1 MTWHWNATN
10 RQSAHRIAFDGNKG
24 IMKKRNIFLV
34 ICIVLLLAGVVPSP
48 LGVQKIQAKSLREQ
62 IRDKQKEKDL
72 LKNQLD
78 EQKGEVKGLKNE
90 KTSLQD
96 EMADLN
102 DSMLEA
108 CARYV
113 DLQGQIEDKTQ
124 EIEDNQAAL
133 ADAIVREQQQQEDM
147 EIRARKMYE
156 RNSADYVTSLL
167 QAGSFGELLNLATWF
182 ERVETYDKERLQD
195 YQDAHA
201 NIVRIEEELEAQK
214 AELDGLFEQAEEE
227 KDRMSALIA
236 EISSKIDEYSAEI
249 SSAEK
254 QALLYE
260 AQLKQ
265 SEADLKVLQKKLEEE
280 LRISREAAE
289 GKWRTIDEVVFDEG
303 DRKLLANIIYC
314 EAGGEPYEGKVA
326 VGAVVINRVL
336 SNRFPDTV
344 YGVIY
349 QKNQFSPV
357 ASGRYALALEKDKA
371 TAACYQAADEA
382 MQGVTNVGVCVFFR
396 TPIKGLTGISIG
408 HHIFY

>member
-1 MTWHWNATN
+1 
-10 RQSAHRIAFDGNKG
+10 
-24 IMKKRNIFLV
+24 MKKRRILLI
-34 ICIVLLLAGVVPSP
+34 ICIALLLTGALPSS
-48 LGVQKIQAKSLREQ
+48 LGVQKIEAKTLREQ

-72 LKNQLD
+72 LQNQLN

-90 KTSLQD
+90 KTNLQD

-102 DSMLEA
+102 DLMIEA
-108 CARYV
+108 CGRYV
-113 DLQGQIEDKTQ
+113 DLQSQIETKTQ
-124 EIEDNQAAL
+124 EITDNQAAL
-133 ADAIVREQQQQEDM
+133 AEAIAREEQQQEDM

-156 RNSADYVTSLL
+156 RKTSDYVTSLL

-182 ERVETYDKERLQD
+182 ERVETYDKDRLQE
-195 YQDAHA
+195 YQEAHA
-201 NIVRIEEELEAQK
+201 NIELLEEVLEEQK
-214 AELDGLFEQAEEE
+214 AQLDELFAQAEAE
-227 KDRMSALIA
+227 KDKMAELIS
-236 EISSKIDEYSAEI
+236 EISAKIDEYAAEI
-249 SSAEK
+249 SDAEK

-289 GKWRTIDEVVFDEG
+289 GKWRTIDQVVFDEE

-336 SNRFPDTV
+336 SNRFPDSV

-357 ASGRYALALEKDKA
+357 ASGRFALALEKDKA
-371 TAACYQAADEA
+371 TPACYQAADEA